1 MDYAGLVIAIAIIV
15 YGVLAYRHRERV
27 YWETV
32 TYLRRGQRPPDRTPR
47 TEAWK
52 LGTTGA
58 VGLAVL
64 ATAVILANL
73 GFHHGRINPATLS
86 IALIFA
92 GLFVLLAW
100 TFLRDFKK
108 YQEFK
113 RSDREVKP

>member
-1 MDYAGLVIAIAIIV
+1 MDYTGLAMTVGIIV

-47 TEAWK
+47 NEAWK

-58 VGLAVL
+58 IGLAVL
-64 ATAVILANL
+64 AAVVILANL
-73 GFHHGRINPATLS
+73 GLHHGRLNPATLS

-92 GLFVLLAW
+92 ALFVLLAW
-100 TFLRDFKK
+100 TFLRDLKK
-108 YQEFK
+108 YREFK

>member
-1 MDYAGLVIAIAIIV
+1 MDYTGLAITVGIIV

-47 TEAWK
+47 IEAWK

-64 ATAVILANL
+64 ATAVVLANL
-73 GFHHGRINPATLS
+73 GLRHGRLNPATLS

-92 GLFVLLAW
+92 GLFVLLARM
-100 TFLRDFKK
+100 FLRDLKK
-108 YQEFK
+108 YREFK
-113 RSDREVKP
+113 RSAREVKS